1 MSFID
6 DIAGCI
12 SGKDVTVIRHEG
24 HMMLECG
31 NGATIIPI
39 PVTARSPEEAAQ
51 AHAGLE
57 RSMLTYKA
65 DNPERKLVPLP
76 EDVWRSR
83 PDMMKARLLAQ
94 LGEFRSIFARNTS
107 VRRITKPESAGFLN
121 EWHTYGDA
129 AARYR
134 YGIFTK
140 DGTLVAV
147 ATFSSGRKWLKD
159 DRTIRSYEWVRYAS
173 LPGIRVIGGMG
184 KVLKTFIREV
194 KPDDIMS
201 YADMEWTDGHVY
213 TRLGFHEDGFRSP
226 VAFCID
232 PRTWRRNPLDKNI
245 DPNGVFLFHLNLGSR
260 KFRIAGQQLYET
272 DNE

>member
-39 PVTARSPEEAAQ
+39 PITARSPEEAAQ

-107 VRRITKPESAGFLN
+107 VRRITKP
-121 EWHTYGDA
+121 
-129 AARYR
+129 
-134 YGIFTK
+134 
-140 DGTLVAV
+140 
-147 ATFSSGRKWLKD
+147 
-159 DRTIRSYEWVRYAS
+159 
-173 LPGIRVIGGMG
+173 
-184 KVLKTFIREV
+184 
-194 KPDDIMS
+194 
-201 YADMEWTDGHVY
+201 
-213 TRLGFHEDGFRSP
+213 
-226 VAFCID
+226 
-232 PRTWRRNPLDKNI
+232 
-245 DPNGVFLFHLNLGSR
+245 
-260 KFRIAGQQLYET
+260 
-272 DNE
+272 